1 MNKIIFILLSV
12 FILSCSKNDLLKS
25 HCTDPQAVNYNVDG
39 TENDNAC
46 QYSIMGDWTVVKFI
60 YSDGIDVLSQ
70 FEYINY
76 TFSHPLNGSYT
87 FEQEIGILNSTDYE
101 TYTGGFSLGGSNNSQ
116 LNFTIDGVSTSATI
130 TSITSTT
137 LELNF
142 DVDSSR
148 IAILELIRI

>member
-1 MNKIIFILLSV
+1 MNKITFLLLSV

-46 QYSIMGDWTVVKFI
+46 QYSVIGDWTVTK
-60 YSDGIDVLSQ
+60 YTLSDGTNILSQ
-70 FEYINY
+70 FRYIDY
-76 TFSHPLNGSYT
+76 TLYDDYT
-87 FEQEIGILNSTDYE
+87 LEQEIGILNSTDYI

-116 LNFTIDGVSTSATI
+116 LNFTLDGDSTSATI